1 MILHGFESVAGA
13 TVNGAE
19 TTVQSQVVRML
30 DPLEALSDVYWN
42 KPQLE
47 SLRQMEPM
55 RPQAM
60 LEFDDA
66 PEVVVRWH

>member
-1 MILHGFESVAGA
+1 
-13 TVNGAE
+13 
-19 TTVQSQVVRML
+19 ML

-42 KPQLE
+42 KQQLD

-55 RPQAM
+55 KPQET

-66 PEVVVRWH
+66 PEVVVRWR

>member
-1 MILHGFESVAGA
+1 MASNPIAGA

-42 KPQLE
+42 KQQLD

-55 RPQAM
+55 KPQAM

-66 PEVVVRWH
+66 SEVVVRWR